1 MQPLNAMAMAFF
13 SYREIS
19 LVIGLIYC
27 TTVYLFGDNENS
39 RLEVVELYHIVIKE
53 TLVPIKKEN
62 KHILHLSW

>member
-1 MQPLNAMAMAFF
+1 METLNAMAMAFF

-27 TTVYLFGDNENS
+27 TRVYLFGNNENS
-39 RLEVVELYHIVIKE
+39 RLEVVELYHTVIKE

-62 KHILHLSW
+62 KHIFYFL